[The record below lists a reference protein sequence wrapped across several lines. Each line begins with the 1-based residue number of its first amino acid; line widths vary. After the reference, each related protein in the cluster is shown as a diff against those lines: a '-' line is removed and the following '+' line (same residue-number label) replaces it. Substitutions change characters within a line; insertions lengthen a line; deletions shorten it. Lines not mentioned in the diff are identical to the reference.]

1 MSCFRISTVRGN
13 VGVSSNKISYVV
25 ITFLI
30 SVFFLKLTVWCVVCL
45 QFVIKLKGWDNISY
59 TCLVNII
66 SAYCSSISVV
76 AYGGESI
83 VKVTKLISKKQ
94 QLNGLIL
101 SPQWNKLYWM
111 VFTNVLLG
119 CLCSLVC
126 CKMIIAIKVW
136 ITWGGTECFDQKL
149 DELPVNKPLF
159 SICKLPKAKIIKWF
173 IAKWR
178 FL

>member
-30 SVFFLKLTVWCVVCL
+30 SVFFKLTVWCVVCL
-45 QFVIKLKGWDNISY
+45 QFVIKLKGCDNISY